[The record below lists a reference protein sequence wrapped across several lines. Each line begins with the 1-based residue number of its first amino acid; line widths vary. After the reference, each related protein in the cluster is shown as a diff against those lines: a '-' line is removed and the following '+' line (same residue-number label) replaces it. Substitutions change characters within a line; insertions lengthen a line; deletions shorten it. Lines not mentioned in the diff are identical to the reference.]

1 MEIVIGLLIGIIG
14 GVVATFLIQNVLLK
28 KKREQ
33 IIKSAETEGE
43 SIKKEKILVAKEK
56 FLKLK
61 VIIFKRNSSEKAQLF
76 L

>member
-33 IIKSAETEGE
+33 IIKSAETEG
-43 SIKKEKILVAKEK
+43 
-56 FLKLK
+56 
-61 VIIFKRNSSEKAQLF
+61 
-76 L
+76 